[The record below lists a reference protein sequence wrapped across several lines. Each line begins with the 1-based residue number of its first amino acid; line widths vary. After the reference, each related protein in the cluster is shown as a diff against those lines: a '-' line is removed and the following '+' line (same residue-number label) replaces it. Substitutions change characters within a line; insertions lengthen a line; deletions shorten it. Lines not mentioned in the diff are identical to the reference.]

1 MQKPL
6 FPSLI
11 RAKIKNKYATEEVDN
26 LTGEEMV
33 MPSLGKSISLY
44 LMDGTAAGRWQATL
58 SNWNGIAYKIPRGML
73 KECFAD
79 LAELN
84 APGVY
89 FLFGRDDSTWRQFIY
104 IGEGDDVLKRLTQP
118 HTFEKDGSY
127 WTEGNRQCQGRYG
140 TCWRSLSSMPCLW
153 LQRLDIWHLSR

>member
-1 MQKPL
+1 MPL
-6 FPSLI
+6 
-11 RAKIKNKYATEEVDN
+11 
-26 LTGEEMV
+26 
-33 MPSLGKSISLY
+33 LGKSIHLY
-44 LMDGTAAGRWQATL
+44 LMDGTTAGRWQAAL

-84 APGVY
+84 TPGVY

-118 HTFEKDGSY
+118 HTFLYHSKKCGQIPCQKWEYPSAIANAKADTGLAGGVYHQCHACGSGA
-127 WTEGNRQCQGRYG
+127 WIYG
-140 TCWRSLSSMPCLW
+140 
-153 LQRLDIWHLSR
+153 I